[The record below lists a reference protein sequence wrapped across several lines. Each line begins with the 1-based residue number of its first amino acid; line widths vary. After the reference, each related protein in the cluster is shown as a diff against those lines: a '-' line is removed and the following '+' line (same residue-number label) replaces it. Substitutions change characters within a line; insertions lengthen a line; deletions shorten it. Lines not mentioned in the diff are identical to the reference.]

1 MPAKRKQK
9 VEILDLGNDDTVV
22 LERDIE
28 SAHNLSNVA
37 DNYAGDFGISD
48 EEVFKAQGIMSF
60 DQHGPQQ
67 PEPVNYYNNNTNNV
81 NVVTE
86 EINSV
91 NSANEVTDNYY
102 NYQDVPIEE
111 PVHNYYN
118 TSSYEPQEIPQVE
131 RLEVLKK
138 KQTMLTRINKLIEYP
153 ETCNLTM
160 QNSVEEIEAELDRL
174 EEQKKLKNSI
184 KWQKRIL
191 IGASKGVEW
200 ANNKWDPLGLKLN
213 GWSNAIAVEM
223 DDYAEIFEEMGE
235 KYKDSFSVAP
245 EFKLLALVCSS
256 ALMYHISSKAAEKYA
271 REIPEVSEVLENN
284 PQLRE
289 QFINAAVEQTKN
301 KIATSENNG
310 ENLTS
315 PMSFFNQL
323 INKQQPVEK
332 PQQSKM
338 KSPSM
343 SLMNSVN
350 ISEAN
355 SIADLNEDTLSINDL
370 GL

>member
-9 VEILDLGNDDTVV
+9 VEILDLGNDDNVV
-22 LERDIE
+22 LEKDPDNNT
-28 SAHNLSNVA
+28 HDLSNVA

-48 EEVFKAQGIMSF
+48 EDVFNAQGIMSF
-60 DQHGPQQ
+60 DQHGQQQ
-67 PEPVNYYNNNTNNV
+67 PERVNYDEVYNV
-81 NVVTE
+81 NAISE

-91 NSANEVTDNYY
+91 NSANDVTDNYY
-102 NYQDVPIEE
+102 NYQNVPVEE
-111 PVHNYYN
+111 PVHNYC
-118 TSSYEPQEIPQVE
+118 TPSYEPPEIPQVD

-160 QNSVEEIEAELDRL
+160 QNSVEEIEVELERL

-271 REIPEVSEVLENN
+271 KEIPEVSEVLENN

-301 KIATSENNG
+301 KIATSENNSG
-310 ENLTS
+310 NLTS
-315 PMSFFNQL
+315 PMNFFNQL

-338 KSPSM
+338 KSPSV

-350 ISEAN
+350 ISEAS
-355 SIADLNEDTLSINDL
+355 SIADLNEETLSINDL

>member
-22 LERDIE
+22 LENDPDNNT
-28 SAHNLSNVA
+28 HDLSNVA

-48 EEVFKAQGIMSF
+48 EEVFEAQGIMSF
-60 DQHGPQQ
+60 DQNEQQ
-67 PEPVNYYNNNTNNV
+67 VEPVNYDNVYNV
-81 NVVTE
+81 NTVPE
-86 EINSV
+86 EIASV
-91 NSANEVTDNYY
+91 NSANEVTNNYY

-111 PVHNYYN
+111 PVHNYC
-118 TSSYEPQEIPQVE
+118 TPSYEPQEIPQVD

-138 KQTMLTRINKLIEYP
+138 KQIMLTRINKLIEYP

-160 QNSVEEIEAELDRL
+160 QNSVEEIEVELGRL

-271 REIPEVSEVLENN
+271 KEIPEVSEVLENN

-301 KIATSENNG
+301 KIATNENNG
-310 ENLTS
+310 GNLTS

-350 ISEAN
+350 ISEAS
-355 SIADLNEDTLSINDL
+355 SIADLNEETLSINDL